1 MKLCFVTV
9 GATASFHLLLEAVL
23 DENFLEALQKLD
35 YTHLLIQYGKDSR
48 ALFDELRGNHRPEKH
63 GIKVEGF
70 DFNTAGLDHEM
81 RMAQANPSDERAGG
95 VIISHAGESS
105 LKPSYPYLP
114 STSSLHSTPP
124 RNGTMRASI

>member
-23 DENFLEALQKLD
+23 DETFLEALQKLD

-48 ALFDELRGNHRPEKH
+48 ALFDDLRGKHRPEKYE
-63 GIKVEGF
+63 IKVEGF

-95 VIISHAGESS
+95 VIISHAGGSS
-105 LKPSYPYLP
+105 LKPSCPYLP
-114 STSSLHSTPP
+114 STSLPTLNPPP
-124 RNGTMRASI
+124 RPHT